1 MFYSTCWNFDN
12 KFLEKFSL
20 IDCSSYRSV
29 IGIDLHVI
37 WWSPI
42 RFSSLISKFIS
53 SFSSCREYLHKNQKK
68 ATYFLDSILT
78 QKTQRKKKQM
88 RNGSMEWINW
98 TVKKKTWA
106 IQTINKSS
114 RSRNGLTRE
123 YWEKTEIRI
132 IRHTNKIYTIL
143 RG

>member
-1 MFYSTCWNFDN
+1 MLQTRNKNCILSYEDLALSLLKHYYALMFYSTCWNFDN
-12 KFLEKFSL
+12 KFLEKFIL

-68 ATYFLDSILT
+68 ATFFLDSILT
-78 QKTQRKKKQM
+78 QKTQRKKKQLW
-88 RNGSMEWINW
+88 NGLMEWINW
-98 TVKKKTWA
+98 TVKRKHETY
-106 IQTINKSS
+106 
-114 RSRNGLTRE
+114 RR
-123 YWEKTEIRI
+123 
-132 IRHTNKIYTIL
+132 
-143 RG
+143 